1 MATKTWTRWFPG
13 TEVPTW
19 SPLPGV
25 YYPGTRIWDFALSR
39 QVWIRATSPKPTAR
53 IPKPDGSWRIIQIYG
68 QGTEVGRD
76 AEAIA
81 GMVKPLLVRL
91 AHNLATRTGVVW
103 TNSIKAPEA
112 ILFHILNGSTKIFA
126 ADLRK
131 AFWQVRKRD
140 VYRILRRAG
149 IPRPVAALISWQAT
163 DNQADGDRILAH
175 RLSMGHPLSPIIL
188 VIWILLTGKNFFK
201 ELIRRGARI
210 SLYVDNIQ
218 ISGIPFP
225 TLVRLQTLAG
235 RLRWKKDPKGR
246 AWKTLVPGGPPEM
259 GTVWVK
265 GGTPYSKYWLQPH
278 KRRRILR
285 RALRLTAKA
294 LAGTGNPRR
303 DLLLLQ
309 KAQGLD
315 AWATSHVTWGRARVP
330 GKHRLSVSQDPT
342 RKRVGGRPVG
352 NPLRS
357 ARLRRGKA
365 YWRST

>member
-1 MATKTWTRWFPG
+1 
-13 TEVPTW
+13 
-19 SPLPGV
+19 
-25 YYPGTRIWDFALSR
+25 
-39 QVWIRATSPKPTAR
+39 
-53 IPKPDGSWRIIQIYG
+53 
-68 QGTEVGRD
+68 VGRD

-112 ILFHILNGSTKIFA
+112 ILFHILNGSKKIFA

-163 DNQADGDRILAH
+163 DNQIDGDRILAH

-188 VIWILLTGKNFFK
+188 IIWILLTGKNFFK
-201 ELIRRGARI
+201 ELIRRGAKV

-225 TLVRLQTLAG
+225 TLVKLQTLAG

-265 GGTPYSKYWLQPH
+265 GGTPYSRYWLQPH

-285 RALRLTAKA
+285 RALRLRAKA
-294 LAGTGNPRR
+294 LAGTGNPKL
-303 DLLLLQ
+303 DLYLLQ

-315 AWATSHVTWGRARVP
+315 AWATSQISWGRARVP
-330 GKHRLSVSQDPT
+330 GKPHLFVSQDPT

-352 NPLRS
+352 NPLRR